1 MIVRMPP
8 SPTGPL
14 HLGTA
19 RTVLFNYLFAK
30 ANNGKIVFRWEDT
43 DRERSK
49 TEFETEILEGLKW
62 LGMDFEKESEKIYR
76 QTENADFHTEWLNK
90 LWEMEKIFPCFLTT
104 EELDAMRKEAAEKKI
119 NFVFW
124 SPSRDEDRDV
134 LQKRMDGGEKY
145 VWRLRVPKDRE
156 IVFKDIIRGEVTVN
170 TNTLGDFTIAR
181 SDGSVLYPLAN
192 VLDDFQQGI
201 THILRG
207 EDGISNTPKQILLFE
222 AIGANVPEYG
232 HIPLVLDQNK
242 KKLSK
247 RNVAP
252 DICVLVSD
260 FQAAGFI
267 PEGVVNGLALLGW
280 NPKTTEEIFSFTDLE
295 KIFDIKKVNPAAA
308 QYDFEKMRW
317 FNWQWMRKLELE
329 DLIGRYNDFVSS
341 PLTHQLTG
349 GLTKKYNL
357 QEHGK
362 AFEEARE
369 KGKTLPEFTPE
380 FEYLIEDPG
389 IDPEKL
395 AHEKMQIT
403 VDSAK
408 KTLEIVYGMLE
419 GIDESEFNREKIRE
433 ESVKKIE
440 TLGMKNG
447 EFLSPFRIALS
458 NRERSSG
465 PFEIAEII
473 GNKKTLRR
481 IERAIN
487 S

>member
-19 RTVLFNYLFAK
+19 RTALFNYLFAK

-62 LGMDFEKESEKIYR
+62 LGMDFEKESEQIFR
-76 QTENADFHTEWLNK
+76 QTENADFHTEWLEK
-90 LWEMEKIFPCFLTT
+90 LWEAEKIFPCFLTT

-124 SPSRDEDRDV
+124 SPSRDQSREE

-145 VWRLRVPKDRE
+145 VWRLNVPKDR
-156 IVFKDIIRGEVTVN
+156 DIIFFDLIRGEVKVN

-222 AIGANVPEYG
+222 AIGADVPAYG
-232 HIPLVLDQNK
+232 HIPLVLDQQK

-247 RNVAP
+247 RNVDP
-252 DICVLVSD
+252 NVCVLVSD
-260 FQAAGFI
+260 FQSAGFI

-280 NPKTTEEIFSFTDLE
+280 NPKTTDEIFSLVDLE

-317 FNWQWMRKLELE
+317 FNWQWMRKLDLA
-329 DLIGRYNDFVSS
+329 DLIVRYNDFAGTNFNSD
-341 PLTHQLTG
+341 Q
-349 GLTKKYNL
+349 
-357 QEHGK
+357 HGK

-369 KGKTLPEFTPE
+369 KGKTLPEFAPE
-380 FEYLIEDPG
+380 FEYLISDPG
-389 IDPEKL
+389 IDITKL
-395 AHEKMQIT
+395 ANEKMKIT
-403 VDSAK
+403 IESAQ
-408 KTLEIVYGMLE
+408 KTLETVYKMVE
-419 GIDESEFNREKIRE
+419 GIDESDFNREKIRE

-440 TLGMKNG
+440 ELGVKNG
-447 EFLSPFRIALS
+447 EFLWPFRVALS

-465 PFEIAEII
+465 PFEIAEIV
-473 GNKKTLRR
+473 GKAEALRR
-481 IERAIN
+481 IERAM